1 MMNTTHLLLSFL
13 AGMLSTL
20 SPCVLPLIPIII
32 GGSLSTHRAG
42 PWLIAAGLTCAFTL
56 IGILLASIGSS
67 LGLSQESFRW
77 TGSMVMMVFG
87 VILLSGSLQAHFSS
101 GLGGLSQW
109 GNVLLERISGQSL
122 AGQFSLGLL
131 LGLVW
136 TPCIGPVMGATLA
149 LASQGGHFAQVALSM
164 LLFGLGAGIPLVLL
178 GYTSRSTLNRTR
190 GNLMA
195 TGQWGKKGLGL
206 LLLVLGIF
214 MLTGIDKVIENML
227 LDISPEWWT
236 ALTTR
241 Y

>member
-1 MMNTTHLLLSFL
+1 MMNTTHLLLSLL

-87 VILLSGSLQAHFSS
+87 VILLSGGLQARFSS

-109 GNVLLERISGQSL
+109 GNVLLERMSGQSL

-149 LASQGGHFAQVALSM
+149 LASQGGHFTQVALSM

-190 GNLMA
+190 GKLMA